1 MDLIRR
7 QQFDAGIAELETA
20 YRFVPRP
27 NVLYNIARAYNDT
40 GNTERALEYL
50 RRYLQADVPDR
61 TDVEALV
68 VRLEARLRQNNNN
81 STGSNTTVANNTRPN
96 NTNTTGSNT
105 NGGTETNANNT
116 QNGNSTG
123 SNATTANG
131 QPPSTDAQ
139 IEQLRQLAQQLLT
152 LAERQNNPNA
162 NNTTASTNTGNS
174 TANNTGN
181 GNTGTSTPNATNTTA
196 GSNSTTRTGENVVA
210 ARDDEDEYEER
221 VVTASRVAQSP
232 LDAPNATGVITAQDI
247 RLSGLTSI
255 PDLLRRL
262 AGIDVMQL
270 DSGDAQ
276 VSIRGFN
283 QRLSNKLL
291 VLVDGRSVYLDFL
304 GVTLWPVIFPA
315 LEDIDRIEVIRGP
328 GSALY
333 GADAYTGVVNII
345 TRPPGEQ
352 RTQIAASGGT
362 GQQLRGVFASSGRSG
377 DFSYRASVGY
387 EQRQSFGRPVG
398 ASDAAYE
405 SNTPSGDFGVRGA
418 RFLVEGQSRLG
429 RGVLVRAGIG
439 GSSGSYQFTSP
450 TLLRQYWLTMTFLQ
464 PFVQLDWQG
473 FTARAFWNRVSF
485 SAGPIVQ
492 PVGSSILPTRGEQ
505 DVIDLDA
512 NYTLRTRASST
523 VSNVLQFGAG
533 YRMKSISWNYLD
545 ADHTL
550 HFASGFVQ
558 DTLRIGDVFSAVAS
572 ARVDYHPVLAT
583 PVVSPRG
590 AIILKP
596 SARRAIR
603 LTGGTAFR
611 TPTMLEL
618 FLDLNTPTP
627 TPGVSVLGYGGEVY
641 SQRLNT
647 NGRLRPESAI
657 SVDLGFQDQTLDVFQ
672 YEVNAFFTRAV
683 DLIDLGSLTLDPIP
697 GGSYPD
703 SRTVPVG
710 YRAYRND
717 AAPTYVG
724 GGELGLRL
732 TPVEGLD
739 FNANYTLAV
748 TVHDPNS
755 NLAENATRIADQR
768 TPMHK
773 INVGLQVRTRF
784 GLEFESYAHY
794 VSSQTWVEQT
804 FDSRTGTRDVPYG
817 LSDYLMVNA
826 RLGLRLLDG
835 RLQIGVTGTNLADVN
850 PNTAHREHPLGYRQW
865 ARVLANLSYRF

>member
-7 QQFDAGIAELETA
+7 QQFEPGIAELETA

-27 NVLYNIARAYNDT
+27 NVLYNIARAYNDS

-61 TDVEALV
+61 AEVDALV
-68 VRLEARLRQNNNN
+68 TRLEARQRQNSNAN
-81 STGSNTTVANNTRPN
+81 SNANANANANANSNANANANSNANGNANANANTN
-96 NTNTTGSNT
+96 ANANANTNANANANANANTNTS
-105 NGGTETNANNT
+105 A
-116 QNGNSTG
+116 
-123 SNATTANG
+123 
-131 QPPSTDAQ
+131 TDAQ
-139 IEQLRQLAQQLLT
+139 IAALQRLTQQLMA
-152 LAERQNNPNA
+152 LAERQTGGTGA
-162 NNTTASTNTGNS
+162 TSTQATTSTVNNTTAANANANANANTGPQ
-174 TANNTGN
+174 TGD
-181 GNTGTSTPNATNTTA
+181 NA
-196 GSNSTTRTGENVVA
+196 VA
-210 ARDDEDEYEER
+210 ARDDENEYEEQ

-304 GVTLWPVIFPA
+304 GVTMWPTIFPS

-352 RTQIAASGGT
+352 RTQISAGGGT
-362 GQQLRGVFASSGRSG
+362 GQQLRGVFAASGRSG
-377 DFSYRASVGY
+377 DFSYRGSVGY
-387 EQRQSFGRPVG
+387 EQRQSFGRVVG
-398 ASDAAYE
+398 ASDVAYE
-405 SNTPSGDFGVRGA
+405 STNPSGDFAVRGA
-418 RFLVEGQSRLG
+418 RFLLEGQSRLG
-429 RGVLVRAGIG
+429 RGVVVRAGVG
-439 GSSGSYQFTSP
+439 GSSGAYQFTAP
-450 TLLRQYWLTMTFLQ
+450 TLLRQYWLNLTLIQ

-485 SAGPIVQ
+485 TAGPVLV
-492 PVGSSILPTRGEQ
+492 PVGASSLPTRGEQ

-512 NYTLRTRASST
+512 NYTLRTRAGSS

-545 ADHTL
+545 NDHTL
-550 HFASGFVQ
+550 HFASGFIQ
-558 DTLRIGDVFSAVAS
+558 DTLRIGESFSAVAS

-590 AIILKP
+590 AIIIKP

-618 FLDLNTPTP
+618 YLDLNVPTP

-641 SQRLNT
+641 SQRLAT

-657 SVDLGFQDQTLDVFQ
+657 SVDLGFQDQTLDVFS
-672 YEVNAFFTRAV
+672 YEINAFFTRAV
-683 DLIDLGSLTLDPIP
+683 DLIDLGTLTVDPLP
-697 GGSYPD
+697 GALNPD
-703 SRTVPVG
+703 SRAIPIG

-717 AAPTYVG
+717 AAPTYLA

-739 FNANYTLAV
+739 FNANYTLSV
-748 TVHDPNS
+748 TLHDPAS
-755 NLAENATRIADQR
+755 TLAATNARIADQR

-773 INVGLQVRTRF
+773 LNVGLQVRTRF

-794 VSSQTWVEQT
+794 VASQTWVEQT
-804 FDSRTGTRDVPYG
+804 FDSRTGTRDVAYP
-817 LSDYLMVNA
+817 LNDYLMINA

-865 ARVLANLSYRF
+865 ARVMANLSYRF